1 MLSGW
6 PSVAILERT
15 GVFWVVNAATAPV
28 KLSIKF
34 QYTFIPPA
42 SSNTDYAA
50 ARFGDNKGLMPTI
63 SIDPLIRVAGRD
75 APLTDVVERIDKRV
89 LTVTLNRSM
98 SEEDYAL
105 IDPVLAMESSLATPI
120 DAAPAPGL
128 GYAAFTPRQRGWFL
142 AWLKTPLAPAP
153 PAFQQLYLANLEV
166 RLLEGNR
173 AAWQQ
178 LEELMQSDAWTINP
192 GLWRVALLAAW
203 LAQDGAL
210 LANWLA
216 AVAMPSELTGLAL
229 GLQALLGA
237 PLTATEVQPI
247 ARAWSQPAANL
258 SEAVLAFR
266 LQSLHVTL
274 GAEPL
279 AYALDQLGDDARTPQ
294 PWRCQHRDLR
304 LRLPQPDLR
313 RTFEPLLAEL
323 ASVRSSEDAPVEI
336 DDSPEL
342 AQDKAHEEL
351 SRAHIVLEFRQSRS
365 EYFPF
370 ALRLAQKRA
379 GFVQL
384 LDEDRHL
391 VYRVIFRKNEMNA
404 FWQLWNYVQSW
415 SATRVF
421 YKGQELQKRQVYP
434 YSQYLR

>member
-1 MLSGW
+1 MC
-6 PSVAILERT
+6 
-15 GVFWVVNAATAPV
+15 
-28 KLSIKF
+28 SI
-34 QYTFIPPA
+34 
-42 SSNTDYAA
+42 
-50 ARFGDNKGLMPTI
+50 RMMPTT
-63 SIDPLIRVAGRD
+63 SLDPLVRVAGRD
-75 APLTDVVERIDKRV
+75 APLADVVARIDSRS
-89 LTVTLNRSM
+89 LTVTLNRSTPD
-98 SEEDYAL
+98 EDYAL
-105 IDPVLAMESSLATPI
+105 IDPMLAVESSLATPI

-142 AWLKTPLAPAP
+142 AWLETPLTPAP

-173 AAWQQ
+173 SARQQ
-178 LEELMQSDAWTINP
+178 LKELMQSDAWTVNP
-192 GLWRVALLAAW
+192 GLWRVAMLAAW

-210 LANWLA
+210 LANWLTTI
-216 AVAMPSELTGLAL
+216 VMPVDLTGLTL

-237 PLTATEVQPI
+237 PLVAAEVQQI
-247 ARAWSQPAANL
+247 ARAWALPAADL
-258 SEAVLAFR
+258 SEAVLGFR
-266 LQSLHVTL
+266 LQSLRAML

-279 AYALDQLGDDARTPQ
+279 AYALSQLGDDARTPQ

-304 LRLPQPDLR
+304 LRLPQPNVR
-313 RTFEPLLAEL
+313 RTLEPLLAEL
-323 ASVRSSEDAPVEI
+323 TAVSSSEDAPDAI
-336 DDSPEL
+336 DASPKQ
-342 AQDKAHEEL
+342 APDKTHEEL

-391 VYRVIFRKNEMNA
+391 VYRVTFRKNEMNA

-421 YKGQELQKRQVYP
+421 CKGQELQKWQVYP